1 MFEKYT
7 ICLLR
12 LILGIW
18 DVLQFALDIQLQE
31 TRAGSAVCSNNV
43 EALLR
48 ETHEC
53 HFPRSPIENAAPLI
67 DLNW

>member
-1 MFEKYT
+1 MFV
-7 ICLLR
+7 LADFR
-12 LILGIW
+12 
-18 DVLQFALDIQLQE
+18 DVGGLQFALDIQLQE

-48 ETHEC
+48 ETQEC

-67 DLNW
+67 CLNCS